1 VLLRHRVRDL
11 VLASWEVDPARV
23 AAVLPAG
30 LTPAPV
36 DGKHLAT
43 VAAMRW
49 EHARLGGIPVP
60 RFSQLNVR
68 VYAEAGVVFLAMRV
82 TPAGMGGAFLGFPVR
97 PARLRV
103 QRGLVDAPGLGVHI
117 TYEPREPAE
126 ASDLTTHEVGL
137 VEAAGARA
145 FSIRRGEAD
154 WRRAEATGAVQAEP
168 LVALGFSVASPP
180 SLLYAERASFEA
192 ELPAKRIS

>member
-11 VLASWEVDPARV
+11 ILASWEVDPARV

-36 DGKHLAT
+36 DGRHLAT
-43 VAAMRW
+43 IAAMRW

-68 VYAEAGVVFLAMRV
+68 VYVETGVFFLAMRV
-82 TPAGMGGAFLGFPVR
+82 TPAGMGGAFVGFPVR

-103 QRGLVDAPGLGVHI
+103 RRGLVEAAGLGVRI
-117 TYEPREPAE
+117 AYEPRGPAE
-126 ASDLTTHEVGL
+126 ASELMAHEVGL
-137 VEAAGARA
+137 VEAAGVRA
-145 FSIRRGEAD
+145 FSVKRGEAE
-154 WRRAEATGAVQAEP
+154 WERAEIAGAAWAEP
-168 LVALGFSVASPP
+168 LVALGFSVESPP

-192 ELPAKRIS
+192 ELPAKRVS

>member
-1 VLLRHRVRDL
+1 MLLRHRVRDL

-36 DGKHLAT
+36 DGKHLVT
-43 VAAMRW
+43 IAAMRW
-49 EHARLGGIPVP
+49 EHVRLRGVPLP

-68 VYAEAGVVFLAMRV
+68 AYAKGGVVFLAMRV
-82 TPAGMGGAFLGFPVR
+82 TPAGMGGAFFGFPVR

-103 QRGLVDAPGLGVHI
+103 RRGLVDAPGLGVRI
-117 TYEPREPAE
+117 AYEPGEPAE
-126 ASDLTTHEVGL
+126 TTELTTHEVGL
-137 VEAAGARA
+137 VEAAGVRA
-145 FSIRRGEAD
+145 FRIRRGETA
-154 WRRAEATGAVQAEP
+154 WLRAEATGPVQAEP
-168 LVALGFSVASPP
+168 LAALGFPVESPP

-192 ELPAKRIS
+192 ELPAKRLP